1 MTFPTTVVFD
11 VGNVLLDWNP
21 RHLYRKLFDDPA
33 AMEMF
38 LAEVCTPAWNCELD
52 RGRPFAEAVAD
63 LVARFPDFA
72 DAIRAYDA
80 RWSEMIAG
88 EIEGT
93 VALLERLAERGVPL
107 YALTNLSDEKYESLY
122 ERHAFFRRFA
132 GVLVSGR
139 VKMVKPDPAIYRLL
153 LESCELRAEQCLFI
167 DDSAANVDGARRVG
181 LSALQF
187 ESPAQIERVLVEL
200 RLL

>member
-1 MTFPTTVVFD
+1 MPLPSTVVFD

-21 RHLYRKLFDDPA
+21 RHLYRKLFDDPE
-33 AMEMF
+33 AMELF
-38 LAEVCTPAWNCELD
+38 LAEVCTPAWNLELD
-52 RGRPFAEAVAD
+52 RGRSFAEAVAD

-153 LESCELRAEQCLFI
+153 LESCELHAEQCLFI
-167 DDSAANVDGARRVG
+167 DDSAANIDGARAVG
-181 LSALQF
+181 LSAVQF
-187 ESPAQIERVLVEL
+187 ESPAQIERTLVEL